1 MTMEKWVILLIYLLI
16 LVLALI
22 RFTEKEKGKVVRRF
36 KVGKAMTIG
45 TRQVQED
52 DYGIC
57 QSAEGF
63 LAVLADGMG
72 KNYGGKVS
80 ARIAVDT
87 MKEMFANYQAAENPA
102 YFFQKAFTQ
111 VNREILNELDDGR
124 GGASMSAVL
133 IKDNFLYY
141 AAAGNVK
148 IAVYRNGNLIPLS
161 TGHTIDV
168 LVEDR
173 FKEGVITREDAL
185 TLLENK
191 RLYNYLGQDGFQE
204 IEFFDTPIQ
213 LKEKDMIV
221 LMSDGLYEGI
231 QWKTIEE
238 LLSGKKKCQQKA
250 YEIIEMINAG
260 SRKEKDNA
268 SLVLVEANG

>member
-221 LMSDGLYEGI
+221 LMSDELYEGI